1 MAGVCLWKARSLV
14 KMIRESTEDVR
25 PKDSFDFWR
34 EKATPLVNAYRPPS
48 AAPFSASRAM
58 AAVRLGHFVDTR
70 SDALGIEQTAKQIRQ
85 QDSDIIAISMVVSGD
100 CYQRQ
105 GDTSV
110 QVGPGGIAIV
120 DMSSPYAIGSSN
132 AYRELRVHLP
142 RDIFTA
148 QIGRIE
154 TLAGRNYAAGG
165 ALHGL
170 FASYFRDFA
179 DVLPT
184 LSATDADRGF
194 EGLLFLLQS
203 AVAGRAP
210 FAKNQVEPAAL
221 RSLAELFIGRHLH
234 DPDLDPNRIAAALSI
249 SRTRLYEVF
258 AGTNGVAATILAAR
272 LDAAQRMLVL
282 PVGATIGVVL
292 LDCGF
297 RDAPTFNRAFRRR
310 FGMTPSELRAMG

>member
-1 MAGVCLWKARSLV
+1 
-14 KMIRESTEDVR
+14 MITESTEGVR

-34 EKATPLVNAYRPPS
+34 EKATPLVNAHRPAS
-48 AAPFSASRAM
+48 AAPFSASRVM
-58 AAVRLGHFVDTR
+58 AAVTLGHFVDTR
-70 SDALGIEQTAKQIRQ
+70 SDALGVEQTAKQIRR

-100 CYQRQ
+100 CYQQQ

-110 QVGPGGIAIV
+110 EVRHGGIAVV
-120 DMSSPYAIGSSN
+120 DMNSPYAIGSSS

-170 FASYFRDFA
+170 FASYFQNFA
-179 DVLPT
+179 DALPAM
-184 LSATDADRGF
+184 SATEADRGF
-194 EGLLFLLQS
+194 EGLLYLLQS
-203 AVAGRAP
+203 ALAVRAP
-210 FAKNQVEPAAL
+210 VAKSQVEPAAL
-221 RSLAELFIGRHLH
+221 RSLAETHIRRHLH
-234 DPDLDPNRIAAALSI
+234 DPNLDPSRIAVALSI

-258 AGTNGVAATILAAR
+258 AETDGVAATILAAR
-272 LDAAQRMLVL
+272 LDAAQRMLML
-282 PVGATIGVVL
+282 PGGVAIGVVL

-310 FGMTPSELRAMG
+310 FGMTPTDLRTMSQGR

>member
-1 MAGVCLWKARSLV
+1 M
-14 KMIRESTEDVR
+14 
-25 PKDSFDFWR
+25 
-34 EKATPLVNAYRPPS
+34 
-48 AAPFSASRAM
+48 
-58 AAVRLGHFVDTR
+58 
-70 SDALGIEQTAKQIRQ
+70 
-85 QDSDIIAISMVVSGD
+85 SGD

-120 DMSSPYAIGSSN
+120 DMSSPYAIGSLST
-132 AYRELRVHLP
+132 YRELRVHLP
-142 RDIFTA
+142 RDVFTA

-165 ALHGL
+165 ALTGC
-170 FASYFRDFA
+170 SCRYFREFA
-179 DVLPT
+179 DLLPAM
-184 LSATDADRGF
+184 SATEADRGF

-203 AVAGRAP
+203 ALAGRAP
-210 FAKNQVEPAAL
+210 VAKNQVEPAAL
-221 RSLAELFIGRHLH
+221 RSLAETYIRRHLH

-258 AGTNGVAATILAAR
+258 AGTDGVAATILAAR
-272 LDAAQRMLVL
+272 LAAAQRMLVL
-282 PVGATIGVVL
+282 PGGATIGVVL

-310 FGMTPSELRAMG
+310 FGMTPTELRAMGQGR

>member
-1 MAGVCLWKARSLV
+1 MWKARALV
-14 KMIRESTEDVR
+14 KMIRESTEGLH
-25 PKDSFDFWR
+25 PKEGFDFWR
-34 EKATPLVNAYRPPS
+34 EKATPLVNAHRPAS

-58 AAVRLGHFVDTR
+58 AAVSLGSFVDTR

-85 QDSDIIAISMVVSGD
+85 QDSDLIAISMAVSGD
-100 CYQRQ
+100 CYQQQ

-110 QVGPGGIAIV
+110 QVSHGGIAIV
-120 DMSSPYAIGSSN
+120 DMNSPYAMGSSS

-148 QIGRIE
+148 HIGRIE
-154 TLAGRNYAAGG
+154 TLAGRSYAAGG

-170 FASYFRDFA
+170 FASYFREFA
-179 DVLPT
+179 ELLPAMT
-184 LSATDADRGF
+184 AADADRGF
-194 EGLLFLLQS
+194 EGLLYLLQS
-203 AVAGRAP
+203 ALSVRAP
-210 FAKNQVEPAAL
+210 VAKGPVGPLAL
-221 RSLAELFIGRHLH
+221 RSLAETYIRRHLH

-258 AGTNGVAATILAAR
+258 AETDGVAATILAAR
-272 LDAAQRMLVL
+272 LDAAQRMLML
-282 PVGATIGVVL
+282 PGGAAIGVVL

-310 FGMTPSELRAMG
+310 FGMTPTELRTISQGR

>member
-1 MAGVCLWKARSLV
+1 MWKAGALV
-14 KMIRESTEDVR
+14 NVIRESTDDVR
-25 PKDSFDFWR
+25 PKDGFDFWR
-34 EKATPLVNAYRPPS
+34 EKATPLVNAHRPAS
-48 AAPFSASRAM
+48 GVPFSASRAM
-58 AAVRLGHFVDTR
+58 AAVTLGIFVDTR
-70 SDALGIEQTAKQIRQ
+70 SDALGIEQTAKQIRR
-85 QDSDIIAISMVVSGD
+85 QDSGEIAISMVVSGD
-100 CYQRQ
+100 CYQQQ

-110 QVGPGGIAIV
+110 EVRQGGIAIV
-120 DMSSPYAIGSSN
+120 DMNSPYAIGSSS

-170 FASYFRDFA
+170 FASYFQQFA
-179 DVLPT
+179 DVLPAM
-184 LSATDADRGF
+184 SATEADRGF

-203 AVAGRAP
+203 AMAVRAP
-210 FAKNQVEPAAL
+210 VAKNQVEPAAL
-221 RSLAELFIGRHLH
+221 RSLAETYIGRHLH
-234 DPDLDPNRIAAALSI
+234 DPDLDPSRIAAALSI
-249 SRTRLYEVF
+249 SRTRLYEAF
-258 AGTNGVAATILAAR
+258 AETDGVAATILAAR

-282 PVGATIGVVL
+282 PEGAAIGAVL

-310 FGMTPSELRAMG
+310 FGMTPTELRTMGQGR